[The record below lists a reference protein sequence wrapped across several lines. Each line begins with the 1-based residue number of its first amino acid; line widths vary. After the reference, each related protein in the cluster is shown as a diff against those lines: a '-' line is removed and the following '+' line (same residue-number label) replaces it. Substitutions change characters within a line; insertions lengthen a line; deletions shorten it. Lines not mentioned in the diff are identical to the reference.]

1 MWWHGGVGITER
13 SERGSL
19 SAVATHD
26 VFAVLHYELDR
37 EIDARKGQEND
48 KQHDP
53 NDDQQRCPID
63 NSPAMDLISNVKKSQ
78 KGRWEAV
85 SNLIR
90 TVPHFVENAS
100 R

>member
-1 MWWHGGVGITER
+1 
-13 SERGSL
+13 
-19 SAVATHD
+19 
-26 VFAVLHYELDR
+26 
-37 EIDARKGQEND
+37 
-48 KQHDP
+48 
-53 NDDQQRCPID
+53 
-63 NSPAMDLISNVKKSQ
+63 MDLISNVKKSQ